1 MTQHAVIDLIRSAL
15 WTGFWVAAP
24 LLAVGFVIGL
34 IMNVVQVA
42 TSLQDSSFA
51 FVPKLTAFL
60 VAGVICMPWMF
71 SKLTTYTVLLPLFQP
86 TALRGLGQLKGLHG
100 LRQEFDVASVVAQV
114 VAICAGAQQF
124 TDQIREHGIVFPRS
138 HREMPVGKLGG
149 FGAARVE

>member
-34 IMNVVQVA
+34 VMNVVQVA

-71 SKLTTYTVLLPLFQP
+71 SKLMTYTVSLFGDFSP
-86 TALRGLGQLKGLHG
+86 
-100 LRQEFDVASVVAQV
+100 
-114 VAICAGAQQF
+114 F
-124 TDQIREHGIVFPRS
+124 TR
-138 HREMPVGKLGG
+138 
-149 FGAARVE
+149 

>member
-1 MTQHAVIDLIRSAL
+1 MTQQAVIDLIRSAL

-60 VAGVICMPWMF
+60 IAGVICMPWMC
-71 SKLTTYTVLLPLFQP
+71 SKLSAYTLSLFGDFSP
-86 TALRGLGQLKGLHG
+86 
-100 LRQEFDVASVVAQV
+100 
-114 VAICAGAQQF
+114 F
-124 TDQIREHGIVFPRS
+124 TR
-138 HREMPVGKLGG
+138 
-149 FGAARVE
+149 

>member
-60 VAGVICMPWMF
+60 VAGGICMPWMF
-71 SKLTTYTVLLPLFQP
+71 SKLTTYTVLL
-86 TALRGLGQLKGLHG
+86 
-100 LRQEFDVASVVAQV
+100 
-114 VAICAGAQQF
+114 
-124 TDQIREHGIVFPRS
+124 
-138 HREMPVGKLGG
+138 
-149 FGAARVE
+149 FGDFSPYTR